1 MDIRRLRYFLAA
13 AEEENLRRAAERL
26 HIVQPALSKQIVQ
39 LEAELGCALFTRAKQ
54 RIALTASGRLFM
66 ADARRILGD
75 LEAAKERLQ
84 QASTGLLGTLN
95 IGFRETAAR
104 SPLVSRSISEFRTT
118 HPNVELRLNQLNSPA
133 QCAALRN
140 GELDAGFI
148 YLSPEHDLGL
158 ERLPIAADR
167 FLLALHRTNPLAKK
181 KQLSLRDLANQPFI
195 WLARSRNAYY
205 SDALLRDCHGRGFSP
220 KIIQEADSDAT
231 ALNLVAV
238 GMGISFVVAAVSPLA
253 DVVLKPV
260 VELDHSLTLALT
272 WNSDT
277 HSPLIQNFIATVRDI
292 VAADKDAARI
302 AALDS
307 AARAPKH

>member
-26 HIVQPALSKQIVQ
+26 HIVQPALSKQIAQ

-75 LEAAKERLQ
+75 LEAAKDRLQ
-84 QASTGLLGTLN
+84 QAATGQLGTLN

-104 SPLVSRSISEFRTT
+104 SPLVSRSISEFRSR

-148 YLSPEHDLGL
+148 YLSPEHDHGL
-158 ERLPIAADR
+158 ERLPIAADH
-167 FLLALHRTNPLAKK
+167 FFLALHRANPLAKK
-181 KQLSLRDLANQPFI
+181 KSLVLQDLVNQPFI

-205 SDALLRDCHGRGFSP
+205 SDALLRDCHNLGFSP

-238 GMGISFVVAAVSPLA
+238 GMGISFVVAATSPLP

-260 VELDHSLTLALT
+260 AEIDHSLTLALAWHGDT
-272 WNSDT
+272 NS
-277 HSPLIQNFIATVRDI
+277 SLIDNFVATVRDI
-292 VAADKDAARI
+292 VAADKNSGRI
-302 AALDS
+302 ATLNAV
-307 AARAPKH
+307 ARVPKR

>member
-13 AEEENLRRAAERL
+13 AEEENLHRAAARL
-26 HIVQPALSKQIVQ
+26 HIVQPALSKQIAQ

-66 ADARRILGD
+66 ADARRLLRD

-84 QASTGLLGTLN
+84 QASIGLLGTLN

-104 SPLVSRSISEFRTT
+104 SPLVSRSISQFRTAY
-118 HPNVELRLNQLNSPA
+118 PRVELRLNQMNSPA

-140 GELDAGFI
+140 GELDVGFI
-148 YLSPEHDLGL
+148 YLSPEHDHGL
-158 ERLPIAADR
+158 QRLPIAADR
-167 FLLALHRTNPLAKK
+167 FFLALHRANPLAKK
-181 KQLSLRDLANQPFI
+181 KQLLLRDLTGQPFI

-205 SDALLRDCHGRGFSP
+205 SDALLRDCHRLGFSP
-220 KIIQEADSDAT
+220 NIIQEADSDAT

-238 GMGISFVVAAVSPLA
+238 GLGISFVVAAASPLP

-260 VELDHSLTLALT
+260 LELDHSLTLALA
-272 WNSDT
+272 WNGEIN
-277 HSPLIQNFIATVRDI
+277 SPLVDNFVATAREIIA
-292 VAADKDAARI
+292 
-302 AALDS
+302 
-307 AARAPKH
+307 

>member
-26 HIVQPALSKQIVQ
+26 HIVQPALSKQIAQ

-66 ADARRILGD
+66 ADARRILRD
-75 LEAAKERLQ
+75 LESSKERLQ
-84 QASTGLLGTLN
+84 QASAGQLGTLN

-104 SPLVSRSISEFRTT
+104 SPLVSRSISEFRAMY
-118 HPNVELRLNQLNSPA
+118 PNVELRLNQLNSPA
-133 QCAALRN
+133 QCAALRS

-148 YLSPEHDLGL
+148 YRSPEHDQGL
-158 ERLPIAADR
+158 EHLPIAADR
-167 FLLALHRTNPLAKK
+167 FFLALHRANPLAKK
-181 KQLSLRDLANQPFI
+181 KQLFLHDLNDQPFI

-205 SDALLRDCHGRGFSP
+205 SDTLLRDCHRRGFVP

-238 GMGISFVVAAVSPLA
+238 GMGISFVVATTSPLP

-260 VELDHSLTLALT
+260 VELDQSLTLALA
-272 WNSDT
+272 WNGDT
-277 HSPLIQNFIATVRDI
+277 HSPLLDNFIATVRAI
-292 VAADKDAARI
+292 I
-302 AALDS
+302 AAG
-307 AARAPKH
+307 

>member
-66 ADARRILGD
+66 ADARRILSD

-84 QASTGLLGTLN
+84 QASSGQLGTLN

-104 SPLVSRSISEFRTT
+104 SSLVSRSISEFRSM

-148 YLSPEHDLGL
+148 YLSPEHDHGL

-167 FLLALHRTNPLAKK
+167 FSLALHRANPLAKK
-181 KQLSLRDLANQPFI
+181 KQLFLRDLAAQPFI
-195 WLARSRNAYY
+195 WLARSKNAYY
-205 SDALLRDCHGRGFSP
+205 SDALLRECHHCGFSP

-238 GMGISFVVAAVSPLA
+238 GMGISFVVATTSPLP

-260 VELDHSLTLALT
+260 IELDHSLTLALA
-272 WNSDT
+272 WNGDT
-277 HSPLIQNFIATVRDI
+277 RSPLLDNFVEAVRNI
-292 VAADKDAARI
+292 IKADKNAAHTI
-302 AALDS
+302 VQGGT
-307 AARAPKH
+307 ARTPKR

>member
-26 HIVQPALSKQIVQ
+26 HIVQPALSKQIAQ
-39 LEAELGCALFTRAKQ
+39 LEVELGCALFTRAKQ

-75 LEAAKERLQ
+75 LEAARERLQ
-84 QASTGLLGTLN
+84 QAAAGHLGTLN

-104 SPLVSRSISEFRTT
+104 SPLVSRSISEFRSG

-133 QCAALRN
+133 QCTALRN

-148 YLSPEHDLGL
+148 YLSPEHDHGL
-158 ERLPIAADR
+158 EHLPIAADR
-167 FLLALHRTNPLAKK
+167 FLLALHRTNPLARK
-181 KQLSLRDLANQPFI
+181 KQLFLRDLINQPFI

-205 SDALLRDCHGRGFSP
+205 SDALLRDCHSHDFSP
-220 KIIQEADSDAT
+220 KVIQEADSDAT

-238 GMGISFVVAAVSPLA
+238 GMGISFVVAAVSPLP

-260 VELDHSLTLALT
+260 TELDHSLTLALA
-272 WNSDT
+272 WNGAMQA
-277 HSPLIQNFIATVRDI
+277 PLIANFVETVRQI
-292 VAADKDAARI
+292 VTADKDAARI
-302 AALDS
+302 AALHS
-307 AARAPKH
+307 AARAPKR